1 MKENVRLDT
10 VITICFSCVTPSSTG
25 PAVMKWPPSHRCDLW
40 NHIDCTHENTQEM
53 PTSETCFKKGWV
65 IYVWKIKLSGSTTFV
80 ENNLKFP
87 DSKQKEWGRNTE
99 EASLLL
105 RTAPRIQNFL
115 SQLIQSRNISLSR
128 QVFNNLNWALLCF
141 QEQKYIPWDC
151 FVL

>member
-1 MKENVRLDT
+1 
-10 VITICFSCVTPSSTG
+10 
-25 PAVMKWPPSHRCDLW
+25 
-40 NHIDCTHENTQEM
+40 M
-53 PTSETCFKKGWV
+53 PTFETCLGFKEGWV
-65 IYVWKIKLSGSTTFV
+65 IYVCKMKLSGSTTFV

-115 SQLIQSRNISLSR
+115 AQLTQSRNISLSR

-141 QEQKYIPWDC
+141 QEQKYIP
-151 FVL
+151 